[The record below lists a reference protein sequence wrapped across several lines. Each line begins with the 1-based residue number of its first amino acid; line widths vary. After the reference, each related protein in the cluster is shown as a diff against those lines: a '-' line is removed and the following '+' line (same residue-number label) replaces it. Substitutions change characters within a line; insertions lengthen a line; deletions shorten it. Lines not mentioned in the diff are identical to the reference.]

1 MKCTL
6 AWARTFPPWE
16 SEGWTIHFIERE
28 SRYWIDAGA
37 GQKTQ
42 ELFERGTSK
51 AWQWAEPADKIRW
64 FTDGERRYGTAL
76 WKIASVRL
84 KPGESHLDY
93 GRRKVWREGLEV
105 AIKIKSSQGHKRV
118 EWVKIE
124 HPFTAL
130 SPVCEVHANHNEA
143 QNSALR
149 RRASAYRRRQN
160 LYAKRVEGLQRVL
173 AVQRLIHNWVRPHWG
188 LGKKT
193 TPAMAMG
200 YCNRPIS
207 TYEILTLRGSHC
219 ITC

>member
-51 AWQWAEPADKIRW
+51 AWQWAEPADFIRW

-160 LYAKRVEGLQRVL
+160 LYAKRVEGLQREMY
-173 AVQRLIHNWVRPHWG
+173 ND
-188 LGKKT
+188 
-193 TPAMAMG
+193 
-200 YCNRPIS
+200 
-207 TYEILTLRGSHC
+207 
-219 ITC
+219 